1 MGMESHDSMPLKITL
16 VADSRGG
23 FLQFFLDR
31 HNDNPNVIYSSKILK
46 GRKLEELWLQAK
58 SLLNSGDSDHVYI
71 WGGIC
76 NLTSPY
82 YAYGRRS
89 FWPLKNIEEL
99 MYDLI
104 HVLNGIVSE
113 ILFLGFYGKVT
124 FLPETGIN
132 LLAYNRVELPAGW
145 MLQCQHDMTT
155 NIPFLYTAY
164 KNANFRLGCS
174 TPWIMDT
181 VYGRNKH
188 GLMYPKF
195 CKLYDGLHPAPATAA
210 DMARKI
216 IKDANKATQC

>member
-1 MGMESHDSMPLKITL
+1 MNAEPCGNMPRRINI

-31 HNDNPNVIYSSKILK
+31 HNDNRNVTYSSKILK

-58 SLLNSGDSDHVYI
+58 DMLVVGKTDHVYI

-82 YAYGRRS
+82 YAFGQRS
-89 FWPLKNIEEL
+89 FWPLKSVEEL
-99 MYDLI
+99 TYDLI
-104 HVLNGIVSE
+104 HTLNIIVGE
-113 ILFLGFYGKVT
+113 IIFLGLDGKVS
-124 FLPETGIN
+124 FMPETGIN
-132 LLAYNRVELPAGW
+132 LLAYNRVEWPARW
-145 MLQCQHDMTT
+145 MLQCQHDMSV

-164 KNANFRLGCS
+164 KNANFRLGCT
-174 TPWIMDT
+174 TPWIMDS

-195 CKLYDGLHPAPATAA
+195 SKLYDGLHPSPPTAA
-210 DMARKI
+210 D
-216 IKDANKATQC
+216 IKDVNRAT